1 MKSSATMISQ
11 FEFRLLIASFA
22 SMSKMLAVQP
32 SLCDSIGKKK
42 KLGPILSVTNPTAT
56 HLMRRACILD

>member
-32 SLCDSIGKKK
+32 SLNDSIGKKK
-42 KLGPILSVTNPTAT
+42 NFVQFYLLLIPLLHT
-56 HLMRRACILD
+56 